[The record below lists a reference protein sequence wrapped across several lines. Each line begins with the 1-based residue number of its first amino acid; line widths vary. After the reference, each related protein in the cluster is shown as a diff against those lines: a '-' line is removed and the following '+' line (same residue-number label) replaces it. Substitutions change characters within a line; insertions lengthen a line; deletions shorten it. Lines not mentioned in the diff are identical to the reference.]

1 MELSDVTSLASLHHA
16 HDRHKSQVPGVAQDH
31 KCLALNHK
39 RMHVCCAESS
49 ADRIVCW
56 CNSPDTGWQE
66 RAMGAT
72 LSVTFI
78 GVTVLWVGAL
88 ALLVEKLA
96 F

>member
-1 MELSDVTSLASLHHA
+1 MSEPLDGTVDDAATSKVASHGKSPRRAVEPAKLGVT
-16 HDRHKSQVPGVAQDH
+16 
-31 KCLALNHK
+31 
-39 RMHVCCAESS
+39 MHVCCAESS